1 MHASEIGG
9 DATTDFRR
17 NLNSESFRKKP
28 LRFPKLLLSLH
39 LGRIT
44 GNAEERPAN
53 VSHRARSAFVMLGE
67 VRQIATLPT
76 FIYHKAP
83 TPRMQDLH
91 NVDSISWF
99 KLKTN
104 ESKTK

>member
-1 MHASEIGG
+1 MPAFVIGG

-17 NLNSESFRKKP
+17 CLNSESFRKKP
-28 LRFPKLLLSLH
+28 LRFLIFLLSLQA
-39 LGRIT
+39 GRIT
-44 GNAEERPAN
+44 GSAEVRPAN

-83 TPRMQDLH
+83 TPR
-91 NVDSISWF
+91 IGI
-99 KLKTN
+99 
-104 ESKTK
+104 